1 MKRCY
6 SLKKNRDFQF
16 TYRAGKSVG
25 CRLFTLIYVHDRR
38 KPRRSRKETP
48 QPVPKV
54 RVGFSV
60 SKKVGNSVQRNRAK
74 RRLRE
79 AFSPLLKCVRPGHN
93 YIIIARPAVLD
104 EPFENIGRT
113 LRQLLKKAELL
124 LPEAPNPKD
133 PKSSATSQ
141 ASQTTQGSQASQASR
156 EEEAP

>member
-25 CRLFTLIYVHDRR
+25 CRLFTLIYVRDRR
-38 KPRRSRKETP
+38 KPRRPRKETP
-48 QPVPKV
+48 QPVPNV

-93 YIIIARPAVLD
+93 FIIIARPAVLD
-104 EPFENIGRT
+104 EPFENIGRI

-124 LPEAPNPKD
+124 LPDAPNPQD
-133 PKSSATSQ
+133 AQSPKTP
-141 ASQTTQGSQASQASR
+141 QASQAPQAPR
-156 EEEAP
+156 EEAAP